1 MADDSK
7 PQNESFLRKVARFVA
22 NPTTDWKEINS
33 RQDDP
38 ESELAKAELRAM
50 IERKRR
56 NDFVRKRELDMLR
69 RLRREGLTP
78 EQLAAAGAQNSSV
91 ISDADRAEAR
101 DDVLAVKDK
110 IDQIEQQMVKEGF
123 RPSMVP
129 RQPGGDFEPSTRAAA
144 FAPTMPTPM
153 GPAAAP
159 TAPSPSAIPPLS
171 YPHAPAAAVMG
182 MGLSPPTD
190 SPPSALPTLPALD
203 MGLSFEIASG
213 TAPAPA
219 PSPPSFDLVMDS
231 QQAQLPQEAQELG
244 HDPELDEAVIAFAN
258 GDNETCERSLIELTQ
273 AGGPRNLHADT
284 WLVRF
289 DFYRATGQQ
298 APFEALALEYVHLF
312 GLSAPQW
319 FSIPKLVAE
328 GRKTEKKAPPP
339 KPSGV
344 SWSAP
349 ERLDLDGL
357 ALMKKRCDNAPLPWV
372 LDWQG
377 LKHIEPEA
385 LVPLTDQVRAWSR
398 QTTEMRWLGG
408 DHLLNLLRDQ
418 TPVGERDTDAGWWML
433 RLELLRVGN
442 RPDQFDEAAI
452 DYCVTYEVSPPSWEP
467 ARCKVRFSNAG
478 MSTMGPS
485 TNLPNS
491 EGLGG
496 FLESTMVDEAG
507 AGSVAHLEL
516 SGQLVGDMT
525 ELLQRM
531 GNQVGTAVQVE
542 IACPKLVRLDFIAA
556 GDLLNWVLH
565 QRSDNRSVQFVDAH
579 RLVAL
584 FFGAM
589 GINEHARI
597 KVRAV

>member
-1 MADDSK
+1 
-7 PQNESFLRKVARFVA
+7 
-22 NPTTDWKEINS
+22 
-33 RQDDP
+33 
-38 ESELAKAELRAM
+38 
-50 IERKRR
+50 
-56 NDFVRKRELDMLR
+56 
-69 RLRREGLTP
+69 
-78 EQLAAAGAQNSSV
+78 
-91 ISDADRAEAR
+91 
-101 DDVLAVKDK
+101 
-110 IDQIEQQMVKEGF
+110 
-123 RPSMVP
+123 
-129 RQPGGDFEPSTRAAA
+129 
-144 FAPTMPTPM
+144 
-153 GPAAAP
+153 
-159 TAPSPSAIPPLS
+159 
-171 YPHAPAAAVMG
+171 
-182 MGLSPPTD
+182 GLSPPTD
-190 SPPSALPTLPALD
+190 GPPSALPTLPALD

-213 TAPAPA
+213 TAPAP
-219 PSPPSFDLVMDS
+219 SPPSFDLVLDS

-258 GDNETCERSLIELTQ
+258 GDNETCERSLTELTQ

-328 GRKTEKKAPPP
+328 GRKSEKKAPPP

-349 ERLDLDGL
+349 ERLDLDAL
-357 ALMKKRCDNAPLPWV
+357 TLMKKRCETAPLPWV
-372 LDWQG
+372 LDWQAIQQ
-377 LKHIEPEA
+377 IEPEA
-385 LVPLTDQVRAWSR
+385 LMPLTDQVRAWSR
-398 QTTEMRWLGG
+398 QATEMRWLGG
-408 DHLLNLLRDQ
+408 DRLLQLLRDQ
-418 TPVGERDTDAGWWML
+418 TPVGERDTDPGWWML

-467 ARCKVRFSNAG
+467 ARCKVRFAQGG

-496 FLESTMVDEAG
+496 FLESTLVDEAG
-507 AGSVAHLEL
+507 AGAMAHLEL

-525 ELLQRM
+525 ELLQKM
-531 GNQVGTAVQVE
+531 TAQVGTAVQVE

-556 GDLLNWVLH
+556 GDLLNWVL
-565 QRSDNRSVQFVDAH
+565 QLRSDNRSVQFVDAH

>member
-1 MADDSK
+1 MADDPKQS
-7 PQNESFLRKVARFVA
+7 ESFLRKVARFVA
-22 NPTTDWKEINS
+22 NPTTDWKDISS

-38 ESELAKAELRAM
+38 ENELAKAELKAM

-78 EQLAAAGAQNSSV
+78 EQLAAAGAQNSSH
-91 ISDADRAEAR
+91 ISDAERAAAEGSR
-101 DDVLAVKDK
+101 DEPMAVKDK

-129 RQPGGDFEPSTRAAA
+129 RSPGADFDATTRAAA
-144 FAPTMPTPM
+144 FAPTQPVPM
-153 GPAAAP
+153 ASPPAS
-159 TAPSPSAIPPLS
+159 TITTDAI
-171 YPHAPAAAVMG
+171 PHAPAAAVMG
-182 MGLSPPTD
+182 MGLSPPSD
-190 SPPSALPTLPALD
+190 APPSALPTLPALD
-203 MGLSFEIASG
+203 MGLSFDAAHEVRPA
-213 TAPAPA
+213 TPPAP
-219 PSPPSFDLVMDS
+219 PPPTFDLVLDAS
-231 QQAQLPQEAQELG
+231 AQPPAEVQELG

-258 GDNETCERSLIELTQ
+258 GDNETCERALRELTE

-289 DFYRATGQQ
+289 DFFRATGQQ
-298 APFEALALEYVHLF
+298 APFEALALDYVHLF

-328 GRKTEKKAPPP
+328 GRKLDTKKPAAPAPRP
-339 KPSGV
+339 GGV
-344 SWSAP
+344 TWAAP
-349 ERLDLDGL
+349 ERLDPEAV
-357 ALMKKRCDNAPLPWV
+357 ALMKKRCELAPLPWL
-372 LDWQG
+372 LDWHAC
-377 LKHIEPEA
+377 KAVEPDA
-385 LVPLTDQVRAWSR
+385 IGPFTDLLRAWSK
-398 QTTEMRWLGG
+398 QQLEMRWLHGQQ
-408 DHLLNLLRDQ
+408 LLDMLAEQ
-418 TPVGERDTDAGWWML
+418 TPVGERDVDPGWWML
-433 RLELLRVGN
+433 RLELLRAGN

-467 ARCKVRFSNAG
+467 ARCKVRFASGAA
-478 MSTMGPS
+478 STLGPS
-485 TNLPNS
+485 TNIPGS

-496 FLESTMVDEAG
+496 FLESTLVDEAG
-507 AGSVAHLEL
+507 AGSMAHLEL

-525 ELLQRM
+525 ELLGKMNGQI
-531 GNQVGTAVQVE
+531 GTAVQVE
-542 IACPKLVRLDFIAA
+542 IACPKLLRLDFIAA
-556 GDLLNWVLH
+556 GDLLNWVLL
-565 QRSDNRSVQFVDAH
+565 QRSENRSVQFVDAH

>member
-1 MADDSK
+1 MADDPKQS
-7 PQNESFLRKVARFVA
+7 ESFLRKVARFVA

-91 ISDADRAEAR
+91 ISDAERGEAGR
-101 DDVLAVKDK
+101 EDMVGVKDK

-129 RQPGGDFEPSTRAAA
+129 RQASGDFDATTRAAA
-144 FAPTMPTPM
+144 FAPTMPQPAPGPM
-153 GPAAAP
+153 
-159 TAPSPSAIPPLS
+159 TASGSDAF
-171 YPHAPAAAVMG
+171 PHAPAAAVMG
-182 MGLSPPTD
+182 MGLSPPSD
-190 SPPSALPTLPALD
+190 AGPSALPTLPALD
-203 MGLSFEIASG
+203 LGLSFDIAVG
-213 TAPAPA
+213 APPAPA
-219 PSPPSFDLVMDS
+219 APSFDLVLDP
-231 QQAQLPQEAQELG
+231 QAQPPAEEQELG
-244 HDPELDEAVIAFAN
+244 HDPDLDEAVIAFAN

-273 AGGPRNLHADT
+273 PGGPRNLHADT

-289 DFYRATGQQ
+289 DYYRAIGQQ

-319 FSIPKLVAE
+319 FSIPKMVAE
-328 GRKTEKKAPPP
+328 GRKHEKKPPTP

-344 SWSAP
+344 SWTAP
-349 ERLDLDGL
+349 ERMDLESVTM
-357 ALMKKRCDNAPLPWV
+357 MKKRCDNSPLPWV
-372 LDWQG
+372 LDWQA
-377 LKHIEPEA
+377 LKAVEPEA
-385 LVPLTDQVRAWSR
+385 LVPLTDLMRLWSR

-408 DHLLNLLRDQ
+408 DRVLDLLREQ
-418 TPVGERDTDAGWWML
+418 TPVGERDTDPGWWML

-442 RPDQFDEAAI
+442 RPDAFDEAAI

-467 ARCKVRFSNAG
+467 ARCKVRFTSG
-478 MSTMGPS
+478 SMSTMGPS

-496 FLESTMVDEAG
+496 FLESTMNDEG
-507 AGSVAHLEL
+507 GGSNVAHLEL
-516 SGQLVGDMT
+516 AGQLIGDMT
-525 ELLQRM
+525 EMLAKMSSQI
-531 GNQVGTAVQVE
+531 GSSVQVE

-565 QRSDNRSVQFVDAH
+565 LRSDNRSVQFVDAH